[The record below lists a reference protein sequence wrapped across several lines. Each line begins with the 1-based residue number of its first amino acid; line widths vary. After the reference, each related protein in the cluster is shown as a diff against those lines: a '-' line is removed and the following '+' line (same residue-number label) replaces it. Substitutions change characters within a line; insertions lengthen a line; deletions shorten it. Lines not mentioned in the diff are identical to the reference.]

1 MHEEIGKISY
11 NKFSTLTI
19 YYYSSV
25 EVGAVEIIE
34 KKRYDKE

>member
-1 MHEEIGKISY
+1 MHEEIGKNNY

-19 YYYSSV
+19 YYSSV